1 MNNSNTS
8 RQVIYIS
15 NLIGISAENN
25 TPAYSQPV
33 KFYATVYDLTSKVKQ
48 EDYVGRE
55 KDYDIYISVPV
66 GSDTSRINEDCVVW
80 VNVVPN
86 ERHDNWD
93 YIIERVGVATTD
105 LPLYCNARKSPKTKL
120 YISND
125 SRNLYYI
132 SVNYDKET
140 NTITAQSNE
149 YIDINENTLVW
160 TKKPMNLTDTAGKIK
175 FVSKTIAE
183 NGVKLYFE
191 RVDDKG

>member
-15 NLIGISAENN
+15 NLIGMSAENN

-55 KDYDIYISVPV
+55 KDYDISISVPV

-86 ERHDNWD
+86 EQHDNWD
-93 YIIERVGVATTD
+93 YIIERVGVATTV
-105 LPLYCNARKSPKTKL
+105 LPLYCNARKSPKTRL

-125 SRNLYYI
+125 SKNLYYI

-160 TKKPMNLTDTAGKIK
+160 TKKPMNPTDTAGKIK

-191 RVDDKG
+191 KVDDKG